1 MKQKMIALLA
11 IVSVFCSVSA
21 QRVNETVT
29 LFGKD
34 QLQGFTINIDN
45 YSIDVVDGAM
55 ANIFENQY
63 KLKGSKKKGYHV
75 YENQQCSAFGDARYD
90 IYFTTTEI
98 GKKNNKSVQVTL
110 VVSNGNMNCITFTND
125 PRTSRNIVNFLEK
138 FPRDVES
145 YNTTLRIQSLENELT
160 KLNKER
166 DALIKDSTKVED
178 KIANMNNTL
187 KETTEKLDK
196 VTNHINELQ
205 AEFNKSHDTAVMEE
219 INQASKEQQSLQK
232 SQTNCQKSLLNLRN
246 DLTKII
252 DKLTKNALTI
262 EKAENE
268 LKTLKN

>member
-1 MKQKMIALLA
+1 
-11 IVSVFCSVSA
+11 
-21 QRVNETVT
+21 
-29 LFGKD
+29 
-34 QLQGFTINIDN
+34 
-45 YSIDVVDGAM
+45 
-55 ANIFENQY
+55 
-63 KLKGSKKKGYHV
+63 
-75 YENQQCSAFGDARYD
+75 
-90 IYFTTTEI
+90 
-98 GKKNNKSVQVTL
+98 
-110 VVSNGNMNCITFTND
+110 
-125 PRTSRNIVNFLEK
+125 
-138 FPRDVES
+138 
-145 YNTTLRIQSLENELT
+145 LT

-246 DLTKII
+246 DLAKII
-252 DKLTKNALTI
+252 DKLTKNALAI

>member
-45 YSIDVVDGAM
+45 YSMDVVDGAM

-75 YENQQCSAFGDARYD
+75 YENQQCNAFGEARYD

-98 GKKNNKSVQVTL
+98 GKKNSKSVQVTL
-110 VVSNGNMNCITFTND
+110 VVSTGNMNCITFTND
-125 PRTSRNIVNFLEK
+125 PRSSRNITIFLEK
-138 FPRDVES
+138 FPKEVEA
-145 YNTTLRIQSLENELT
+145 YDIQLRINNLENELA
-160 KLNKER
+160 KLKKER
-166 DALIKDSTKVED
+166 ESLIKDSTKVEE
-178 KIANMNNTL
+178 KIANTNNYL

-196 VTNHINELQ
+196 ISGHINDLQ
-205 AEFNKSHDTAVMEE
+205 EAYNKSQDAALMEE
-219 INQASKEQQSLQK
+219 INQATKEKQNLQK
-232 SQTNCQKSLLNLRN
+232 SQTNSQKSLINLNN
-246 DLTKII
+246 DLAKVN
-252 DKLTKNALTI
+252 DKLNKNAQAI

>member
-160 KLNKER
+160 KLNEAAKEYWQNTITAYSVKTNSLPYLASFFSKHNVYAEVVSQ
-166 DALIKDSTKVED
+166 DEFEMVKLCGYTED
-178 KIANMNNTL
+178 NVVCNGP
-187 KETTEKLDK
+187 
-196 VTNHINELQ
+196 V
-205 AEFNKSHDTAVMEE
+205 
-219 INQASKEQQSLQK
+219 
-232 SQTNCQKSLLNLRN
+232 
-246 DLTKII
+246 
-252 DKLTKNALTI
+252 
-262 EKAENE
+262 
-268 LKTLKN
+268 KT